1 MHRHGYAE
9 DFDRMIGMIEYLLLA
24 PIITGILCI
33 LTGTRKQVEAVSILG
48 SIATLI
54 LGLILVADVYR
65 YGIMVSWQN
74 ALFADAFSA
83 FIVLIVSIVG
93 FVASVYSVGYMG
105 HELEH
110 GVIDLKR
117 LRIYYVLFHIF
128 MFTMLL
134 VGVTNNLGLW
144 IAIEMTTLVSALL
157 MILYSRKSSVEAAW
171 KYMIICTVGI
181 TFALFGTILTYYVA
195 VKVLGET
202 GDALNWTSLLAVAD
216 QFDPT
221 IMKLAFIFI
230 LIGYGTKAGLAPMH
244 TWLPD
249 AHSEAPTPVS
259 ALLSGVLLNCAMY
272 GIIRFY
278 TIATRSIG
286 SDFSSNM
293 LIIFGLLS
301 LGISV
306 PFILLQEDYKRLL
319 AYSSVE
325 HMGIVA
331 LGIGF
336 GGVFGTFGAI
346 LHMFNHA
353 MTKSLMFFGAGNV
366 LLKHGT
372 KEIDKVSG
380 IVKSMPV
387 TGTMFIIGG
396 LAITG
401 SPPFSIFI
409 SEFTILAAGFSQGRI
424 LPSVLF
430 LLFIIMIFAGFF
442 YNISRMAFGTPK
454 PGIAVGDMSRW
465 ALGAMS
471 VLIVF
476 VIVLGIYI
484 PPPFYEMLMKVVE
497 VVR

>member
-1 MHRHGYAE
+1 
-9 DFDRMIGMIEYLLLA
+9 
-24 PIITGILCI
+24 
-33 LTGTRKQVEAVSILG
+33 
-48 SIATLI
+48 
-54 LGLILVADVYR
+54 
-65 YGIMVSWQN
+65 
-74 ALFADAFSA
+74 
-83 FIVLIVSIVG
+83 
-93 FVASVYSVGYMG
+93 
-105 HELEH
+105 
-110 GVIDLKR
+110 
-117 LRIYYVLFHIF
+117 
-128 MFTMLL
+128 L

-157 MILYSRKSSVEAAW
+157 MILYSRKSSIEAAW

-181 TFALFGTILTYYVA
+181 TFALFGTILTYYGA
-195 VKVLGET
+195 VKILGES
-202 GDALNWTSLLAVAD
+202 GDALNWTSLIAVAD
-216 QFDPT
+216 RFDPA

-278 TIATRSIG
+278 TITTKSTGAAYT
-286 SDFSSNM
+286 SNL

-301 LGISV
+301 IGIAV
-306 PFILLQEDYKRLL
+306 PFIILQEDYKRLL

-336 GGVFGTFGAI
+336 GGVFGVFGAI

-366 LLKHGT
+366 LLKHET
-372 KEIDKVSG
+372 KEIDGVSG
-380 IVKSMPV
+380 IIKSMPV
-387 TGTMFIIGG
+387 TGPMFLIGG

-401 SPPFSIFI
+401 SPPFSIFL
-409 SEFTILAAGFSQGRI
+409 SEFTILTAGFMQGHI
-424 LPSVLF
+424 VASVLF

-442 YNISRMAFGTPK
+442 HNISRMILGIPK
-454 PGIAVGDMSRW
+454 PGISTGDVSRW
-465 ALGAMS
+465 TLVAMAI
-471 VLIVF
+471 LLVF
-476 VIVLGIYI
+476 VFVLGFYI
-484 PPPFYEMLMKVVE
+484 PPKFYEIIMKVVD